1 MSTTSLRTLVP
12 RGLNT
17 IVKENNIAR
26 FVDPQFT
33 IDKLRLSRSAYLGH
47 LESGN
52 QKGKKIYSPNRPL
65 PTLVQYV
72 SVVDI
77 YKLWR
82 SASTEASASPMIII
96 IIYIYIYI
104 YIVAEQYIPTHLTTV
119 TPRSANVY
127 IPLILYYH
135 LILRSSLAWL
145 WRLYMSEPRNRTLS
159 N

>member
-96 IIYIYIYI
+96 IIIYIYI
-104 YIVAEQYIPTHLTTV
+104 Y
-119 TPRSANVY
+119 RSRTIYTDTLN
-127 IPLILYYH
+127 
-135 LILRSSLAWL
+135 
-145 WRLYMSEPRNRTLS
+145 NRDP
-159 N
+159 

>member
-17 IVKENNIAR
+17 IVKEDNIAR

-65 PTLVQYV
+65 PTFVQYV

-104 YIVAEQYIPTHLTTV
+104 Y
-119 TPRSANVY
+119 RSRTIYTDTLN
-127 IPLILYYH
+127 
-135 LILRSSLAWL
+135 
-145 WRLYMSEPRNRTLS
+145 NRDP
-159 N
+159 